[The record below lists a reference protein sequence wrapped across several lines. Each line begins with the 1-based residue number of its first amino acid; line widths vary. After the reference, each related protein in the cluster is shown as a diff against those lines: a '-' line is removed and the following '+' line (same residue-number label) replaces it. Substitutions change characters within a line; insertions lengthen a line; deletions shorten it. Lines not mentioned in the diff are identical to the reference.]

1 MRDRGG
7 ALHGILEAN
16 GGGMSPDQYLEHDG
30 LGLAELVRQGSV
42 SAAELLE
49 VSITRIERLNPTLN
63 AVIHPM
69 FEQARRAVAAGVP
82 DGPFAG
88 VPFVVKDIIAM
99 VAGEPQRNG
108 SRYFEGWA
116 PDHDS
121 ELIARYRRA
130 GLVIVGKTNTPEFG
144 LTPYTEPALFGPTR
158 NPWDAARTAGG
169 SSGGTAAAVASGM
182 VPLGHGNDGGG
193 SIRIPA
199 AACGLFGLKPSRGRN
214 PLGPDFSEFWYGFV
228 AEHVLTRS
236 VRDSAAMLDAT
247 AGLDAGAPY
256 AAPAPARPFLQEVG
270 APPGRLRIAWTAKPF
285 LGDSVDAHCV
295 AALER
300 TVRLLEELGHEVVE
314 AAPVL
319 DGERFGR
326 AFMVMLCGQL
336 AADLR
341 LFPLATGKRV
351 RRRDFEVETWA
362 LALLGR
368 SLSADLQA
376 AAVTWLQMESRRI
389 SAWCEQ
395 FDVLLTPTLAS
406 PPPVHGALRPPAWQ
420 HLALDVVGRLGAGT
434 LLKLSGMLGDAA
446 RQAFGFIPWTPVFNA
461 TGQPAMSVPLEW
473 TDDGLPIGM
482 HFVARYGDEA
492 TLFRLASQL
501 EGARPWFHRRPALG

>member
-1 MRDRGG
+1 
-7 ALHGILEAN
+7 
-16 GGGMSPDQYLEHDG
+16 MSPDQYLAHDG

-49 VSITRIERLNPTLN
+49 ISIQRIELLNPELN

-69 FEQARRAVAAGVP
+69 FEQARRAVAAGLP

-108 SRYFEGWA
+108 SRYFRDWV

-121 ELIARYRRA
+121 ELVARYRRA

-144 LTPYTEPALFGPTR
+144 LTPFTEPALFGATR
-158 NPWDAARTAGG
+158 NPWDRGRTAGG
-169 SSGGTAAAVASGM
+169 SSGGTAAAVAAGM

-199 AACGLFGLKPSRGRN
+199 SACGLFGLKPSRGRN
-214 PLGPDFSEFWYGFV
+214 PLGPDFSEFWYGLV

-247 AGLDAGAPY
+247 AGLDPGAPY
-256 AAPAPARPFLQEVG
+256 AAPAQAGSFLGEVG
-270 APPGRLRIAWTAKPF
+270 APPGRLRVAWTAKPF
-285 LGDSVDAHCV
+285 LGESVDARCV

-314 AAPVL
+314 AAPAI
-319 DGERFGR
+319 DGQRFGQ

-341 LFPLATGKRV
+341 MFPLATGKRV
-351 RRRDFEVETWA
+351 RRQDFEVETWA

-368 SLSADLQA
+368 SLRADLHA
-376 AAVTWLQMESRRI
+376 AAVTWLQLEARRI
-389 SAWCEQ
+389 STWCEQ
-395 FDVLLTPTLAS
+395 YDVLLTPTLAS
-406 PPPVHGALRPPAWQ
+406 PPPVHGALRPPSWQ
-420 HLALDVVGRLGAGT
+420 RLALDLAGRLGAGG
-434 LLKLSGMLGDAA
+434 LLKWSGMLGDAA
-446 RQAFGFIPWTPVFNA
+446 RQAFSFIPWTPVFNA
-461 TGQPAMSVPLEW
+461 TGQPAMSVPIEW
-473 TDDGLPIGM
+473 TEDGLPVGM

-501 EGARPWFHRRPALG
+501 EVARPWFHRRPAVG